1 MVNVSK
7 GIGRAD
13 VEKNAQTWSSFILLS
28 GILLTVLVK
37 PPPYGVHRLS
47 ETTGLDTNR
56 KS

>member
-13 VEKNAQTWSSFILLS
+13 VEKNAQTWSPFILLS
-28 GILLTVLVK
+28 SILLTVLVK

-56 KS
+56 KP